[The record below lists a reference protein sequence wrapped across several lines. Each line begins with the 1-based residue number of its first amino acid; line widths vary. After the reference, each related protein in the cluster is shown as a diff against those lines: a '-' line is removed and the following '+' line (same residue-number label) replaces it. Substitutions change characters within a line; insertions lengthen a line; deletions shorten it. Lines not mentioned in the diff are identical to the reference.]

1 MSNGLILVQYL
12 DPLLRGF
19 AEQFVDNHLQES
31 QTQNMKGIVN
41 IFRLGIK
48 SKTDAEIGF
57 FLGYSYAELMMQF
70 LIMRDRLPDKE
81 ETTEFFN
88 ILKRRFPEIIQQVKK
103 IKKSEIMDRDEGVL
117 DVSEVDV
124 EPFKSIVE

>member
-1 MSNGLILVQYL
+1 M

-31 QTQNMKGIVN
+31 QIQNLKGIVN

-57 FLGYSYAELMMQF
+57 FLGYSHAELMMQF

-117 DVSEVDV
+117 DISEVDV